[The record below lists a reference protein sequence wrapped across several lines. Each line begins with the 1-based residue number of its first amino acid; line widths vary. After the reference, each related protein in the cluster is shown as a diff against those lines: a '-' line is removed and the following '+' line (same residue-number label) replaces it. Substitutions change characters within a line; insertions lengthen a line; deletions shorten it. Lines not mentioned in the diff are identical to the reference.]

1 MSGPDTRTPALT
13 EEQLQRIIAAMQRSG
28 AHVNVSDP
36 RVSAVQNWIIGVVG
50 MGVVGALLWMAQTLS
65 TAVAIQSQHTQILQ
79 DHEQRIRNE
88 ERRP

>member
-1 MSGPDTRTPALT
+1 MTTPDTRAPVMT
-13 EEQLQRIIAAMQRSG
+13 EEQLQRIVAALQRGG
-28 AHVNVSDP
+28 ASVNVADP
-36 RVSAVQNWIIGVVG
+36 RVSAVQNWILGAVGTGVVG
-50 MGVVGALLWMAQTLS
+50 SLLWMAQTLS